1 MPTPRPRLRRLR
13 VLCLYAAALL
23 REFRATLLVAAVAV
37 AVGAF
42 LFRMTPHAA
51 LSGGRPDWLLSVY
64 GAWTA
69 LLGQAV
75 FNPPQTWYLEVLHA
89 VYPIVGF
96 VVLGEGIVRFA
107 LLMTSR
113 RRGERE
119 WMKVMASTFRDH
131 VVLCGLGHVGSRV
144 LESLRAAGAEVVAI
158 ERDGG
163 SRFAAAARAAGT
175 PVLSSDM
182 RDDAVLIEAGVPA
195 ARCTSSSRPNDDLAN
210 LEVAL
215 DARRMNPRIRVLLR
229 FYDQRMAA
237 KIQAAFGF
245 EEAFS
250 SAALAAPVI
259 AAKALAAPAPPRR
272 PALQRRLVGAADA
285 AEAGGEARLRG
296 LERARVVVAAAP
308 CLVGDHLRHEV
319 RGLQGRTLGAVDVGR
334 RGPVRDDQESRSP
347 GDGGLEVGQ
356 RRELANVSARRVH
369 ACDSPGLT
377 QKTSDPPAGLSKPHP
392 GILLPGAGGERGA
405 FRSSDKFPTGG
416 PSRFPPVAR
425 APVGV
430 GRDGNGEGAR
440 GRAGPP

>member
-13 VLCLYAAALL
+13 VLVLYAGALL
-23 REFRATLLVAAVAV
+23 HEFRATLLVAAVAV
-37 AVGAF
+37 ALGSF
-42 LFRMTPHAA
+42 LFRITPHEA
-51 LSGGRPDWLLSVY
+51 LSGRRPDWLLSAY

-96 VVLGEGIVRFA
+96 AVLGEGIVRFA

-119 WMKVMASTFRDH
+119 WMKVMASTYRDH

-158 ERDGG
+158 ERDAG

-175 PVLSSDM
+175 PVLASDM
-182 RDDAVLIEAGVPA
+182 RDDEALLEAGVPT
-195 ARCTSSSRPNDDLAN
+195 ARCIVVATDDDLAN

-237 KIQAAFGF
+237 KIQAAFGI

-259 AAKALAAPAPPRR
+259 AAKALAAPALSAPP
-272 PALQRRLVGAADA
+272 
-285 AEAGGEARLRG
+285 
-296 LERARVVVAAAP
+296 
-308 CLVGDHLRHEV
+308 
-319 RGLQGRTLGAVDVGR
+319 
-334 RGPVRDDQESRSP
+334 
-347 GDGGLEVGQ
+347 
-356 RRELANVSARRVH
+356 
-369 ACDSPGLT
+369 
-377 QKTSDPPAGLSKPHP
+377 
-392 GILLPGAGGERGA
+392 
-405 FRSSDKFPTGG
+405 
-416 PSRFPPVAR
+416 
-425 APVGV
+425 
-430 GRDGNGEGAR
+430 
-440 GRAGPP
+440 

>member
-1 MPTPRPRLRRLR
+1 MPTPRSRLHRLRAFAR
-13 VLCLYAAALL
+13 YAAALL
-23 REFRATLLVAAVAV
+23 REFRATLLVAGVAV
-37 AVGAF
+37 VLGAA
-42 LFRMTPHAA
+42 LFRLTPHDA
-51 LSGGRPDWLLSVY
+51 LSGRRPDWLLSVY

-89 VYPIVGF
+89 LYPILGF
-96 VVLGEGIVRFA
+96 MVLGEGVVRFA

-119 WMKVMASTFRDH
+119 WMKVMASTYRDH

-158 ERDGG
+158 ERDAG

-182 RDDAVLIEAGVPA
+182 RDDAVLSEAGVA
-195 ARCTSSSRPNDDLAN
+195 SARCIIAATNDDLGN

-237 KIQAAFGF
+237 KIQAAFGI

-259 AAKALAAPAPPRR
+259 AAKALAAATSTPR
-272 PALQRRLVGAADA
+272 P
-285 AEAGGEARLRG
+285 
-296 LERARVVVAAAP
+296 
-308 CLVGDHLRHEV
+308 
-319 RGLQGRTLGAVDVGR
+319 
-334 RGPVRDDQESRSP
+334 
-347 GDGGLEVGQ
+347 
-356 RRELANVSARRVH
+356 
-369 ACDSPGLT
+369 
-377 QKTSDPPAGLSKPHP
+377 
-392 GILLPGAGGERGA
+392 
-405 FRSSDKFPTGG
+405 
-416 PSRFPPVAR
+416 
-425 APVGV
+425 
-430 GRDGNGEGAR
+430 
-440 GRAGPP
+440 

>member
-1 MPTPRPRLRRLR
+1 MEAPSGPSRPACPSISHPAGRDGKRFVELRGRRGPGARDPRGADPRSVARRRDPDRAAGARRGDHPPVPTPRPRLRRLR
-13 VLCLYAAALL
+13 VLALYAGALL
-23 REFRATLLVAAVAV
+23 HEFRATLLTAAVAV
-37 AVGAF
+37 VLGAV

-51 LSGGRPDWLLSVY
+51 LSGNRPDWLLSVY

-75 FNPPQTWYLEVLHA
+75 FNPPQTWVLEVLHA

-96 VVLGEGIVRFA
+96 IVLGEGIVRFA

-119 WMKVMASTFRDH
+119 WMKVMASTYRDH

-158 ERDGG
+158 ERDAA

-175 PVLSSDM
+175 PVLASDM
-182 RDDAVLIEAGVPA
+182 RDDAVLIEAGVPS
-195 ARCTSSSRPNDDLAN
+195 ARCIVVATDDDLAN

-237 KIQAAFGF
+237 KIQAAFGI

-259 AAKALAAPAPPRR
+259 AAKALAAAVPA
-272 PALQRRLVGAADA
+272 A
-285 AEAGGEARLRG
+285 
-296 LERARVVVAAAP
+296 
-308 CLVGDHLRHEV
+308 
-319 RGLQGRTLGAVDVGR
+319 
-334 RGPVRDDQESRSP
+334 
-347 GDGGLEVGQ
+347 
-356 RRELANVSARRVH
+356 
-369 ACDSPGLT
+369 
-377 QKTSDPPAGLSKPHP
+377 
-392 GILLPGAGGERGA
+392 
-405 FRSSDKFPTGG
+405 TG
-416 PSRFPPVAR
+416 
-425 APVGV
+425 
-430 GRDGNGEGAR
+430 
-440 GRAGPP
+440 